1 MLLLSITKLILE
13 VIYFHALLQLFTN
26 SLSIAAQQI
35 ALNFN
40 RLHDLFPIYSLNFI
54 SKVAKCFILFLT
66 QRCLEL

>member
-26 SLSIAAQQI
+26 SLSIAAQQT

-40 RLHDLFPIYSLNFI
+40 GLHDFYFLPIH
-54 SKVAKCFILFLT
+54 
-66 QRCLEL
+66 